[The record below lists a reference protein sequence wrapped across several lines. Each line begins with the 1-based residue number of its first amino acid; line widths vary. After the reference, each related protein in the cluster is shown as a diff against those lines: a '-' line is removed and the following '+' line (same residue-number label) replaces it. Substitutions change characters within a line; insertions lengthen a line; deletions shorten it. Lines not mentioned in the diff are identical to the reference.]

1 MRFLRFA
8 ILWLETGYLLR
19 WLTILFCPGKTFSV
33 VGGLCSMRVSEVM
46 SFIYV
51 YDLVL
56 QTAERMI
63 PFGPMSYFY
72 SSGRRHEASGDA
84 HLLCCDI
91 IAAWSD

>member
-1 MRFLRFA
+1 
-8 ILWLETGYLLR
+8 
-19 WLTILFCPGKTFSV
+19 
-33 VGGLCSMRVSEVM
+33 MRVSEVM

-63 PFGPMSYFY
+63 SFGPMSYFY

-84 HLLCCDI
+84 YFAEYAIGMHREN
-91 IAAWSD
+91 